1 MRSTL
6 VIGVMVCV
14 AISCG
19 ESWAA
24 SSQRIMIADLTA
36 KTPVVV
42 VVDPGVSCLQ
52 QTLSDACQS
61 LDGRTPKEV
70 QAAATCLKS
79 ESDMRWISRQGD
91 DLRLYVVYQ
100 GADPAVRFN
109 EQSRKTRISTDLSNL
124 IKLARSA
131 KLLEGAKPDDLKC
144 VEQSYELERVRS
156 NLAVTVE
163 QTPAAPRAVA
173 MIEAAGPTASTAAA
187 AAAPKATTT
196 IITGPAEHWYL
207 SADLPIR
214 HFNELKRNDTSG
226 LIEPAKTPT
235 TFFVGVD
242 YALGDI
248 LGESQSWRR
257 DFVLKGMLKFSK
269 QPLQTFGIAL
279 GYRGPALSSLGLSF
293 EVVSPFAGYFW
304 SRPEVPEGSSGAETK
319 LQGTFQFGFS
329 FNLDT
334 ALGWAKAEK

>member
-1 MRSTL
+1 MRFTL
-6 VIGVMVCV
+6 VISVVVCL
-14 AISCG
+14 ALSCG

-42 VVDPGVSCLQ
+42 VVDPGASCLQ

-61 LDGRTPKEV
+61 LDGRSPKEV
-70 QAAATCLKS
+70 QAAATCLKP
-79 ESDMRWISRQGD
+79 ESDLRWISGQGD

-100 GADPAVRFN
+100 GTDPVVRFT
-109 EQSRKTRISTDLSNL
+109 EQSRKSRIATDLGNL

-131 KLLEGAKPDDLKC
+131 KLDETAGVNELKC

-156 NLAVTVE
+156 NLTVTVE
-163 QTPAAPRAVA
+163 QTPPAARAAA
-173 MIEAAGPTASTAAA
+173 MTEAAALAPASAG
-187 AAAPKATTT
+187 AAPKATAT
-196 IITGPAEHWYL
+196 IITGPAEHWFL

-214 HFNELKRNDTSG
+214 HFKELKLNDKSG

-235 TFFVGVD
+235 TFFIGLD

-257 DFVLKGMLKFSK
+257 DFVLKGMVKLSK

-279 GYRGPALSSLGLSF
+279 GYRGNALSSLGLSF
-293 EVVSPFAGYFW
+293 DAVSPFAGYFW
-304 SRPEVPEGSSGAETK
+304 SRPEVPEGSSAAEKK

-334 ALGWAKAEK
+334 ALGWTKGDK